1 MNLQANRQIPFD
13 DAEQIGPPLAVA
25 GLFAG
30 VGGIELGLKQAGHR
44 SVMLCEIDESAAA
57 VLSAR
62 FPGVP
67 VHRDVTELD
76 ELPAETELVT
86 AGFPCQDLSQA
97 GRTKGIRGAKS
108 GLVGEVFR
116 LLRDRRPP
124 WLLIENVPFMLH
136 LARGEALGVII
147 AALDELGY
155 RWAYRV
161 VDSRAF
167 GLPQRRRRVFLLASR
182 VGDPRDVLY
191 VDNQPAPSWP
201 DKDGWT
207 EAACGFYW
215 TEGTRGLGWAYDAIP
230 TLKGGSTV
238 GVPSAPAIVL
248 PRGRHPFRVGMPDI
262 RDAERLQGFDP
273 DWTKPAEAVGRA
285 SLRWKLVGNAVSVN
299 AARWLGERLRCPGT
313 YDGTSDEPLA
323 RGRTWPGAAYDV
335 GGGPMVP
342 TGLSEFPRFDEGRPL
357 AEFLSHPIRPL
368 SERAARG
375 FHKRASDSTLN
386 MPEGFLELIEEHI
399 AALDARG

>member
-1 MNLQANRQIPFD
+1 MNCETNLQLPFAPGD
-13 DAEQIGPPLAVA
+13 QLMPPLRVA

-44 SVMLCEIDESAAA
+44 SEMLCEIDESAVA
-57 VLSAR
+57 VLRAR
-62 FPGVP
+62 FHGAT
-67 VHRDVTELD
+67 VHRDVTQLAH
-76 ELPAETELVT
+76 LPAGTELVT

-97 GRTKGIRGAKS
+97 GRTTGIRGAKS

-116 LLRDRRPP
+116 LLRDYQPP
-124 WLLIENVPFMLH
+124 WLFIENVPFMLQ

-147 AALDELGY
+147 AALNELGY
-155 RWAYRV
+155 RWSYRV

-182 VGDPRDVLY
+182 VADPRDVLL
-191 VDNQPAPSWP
+191 VDNEPAPCWP
-201 DKDGWT
+201 GKDAWT

-262 RDAERLQGFDP
+262 RDAERLQGFEP
-273 DWTKPAEAVGRA
+273 DWTKPAEAVARA

-299 AARWLGERLRCPGT
+299 AARWLGERLRKPGS
-313 YDGTSDEPLA
+313 YDERADKPLV
-323 RGRTWPGAAYDV
+323 RGKAWPGAAYDV
-335 GGGPMVP
+335 GAGPTVP
-342 TGLSEFPRFDEGRPL
+342 AGLTEFPRVDEGRSL
-357 AEFLSHPIRPL
+357 AEFLAHPIRPL
-368 SERAARG
+368 SARAARG
-375 FHKRASDSTLN
+375 FHKRATSSSLR
-386 MPEGFLELIEEHI
+386 MPEGFLELIEQHI
-399 AALDARG
+399 EAMSASG